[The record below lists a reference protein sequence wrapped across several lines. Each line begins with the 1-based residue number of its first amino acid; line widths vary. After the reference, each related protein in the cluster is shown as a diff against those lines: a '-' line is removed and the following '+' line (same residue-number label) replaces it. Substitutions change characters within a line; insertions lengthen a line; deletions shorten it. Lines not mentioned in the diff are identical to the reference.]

1 MAAIAIEGIHDGLG
15 EIEVTVELVPGD
27 FRMMFALSPHEG
39 GHVDL
44 FLSLEETA
52 RHRHLCGDGDRTCH
66 QRSWGGTWQRMDHG
80 AGGELIERH
89 RELLRGRMM
98 ALRARFHGASSA

>member
-52 RHRHLCGDGDRTCH
+52 RLATYAAMATEHAIRG
-66 QRSWGGTWQRMDHG
+66 HG
-80 AGGELIERH
+80 EELGNAWITEPV
-89 RELLRGRMM
+89 
-98 ALRARFHGASSA
+98 AS